1 MIYLYWTIGILVWL
15 SLGFYIAPAR
25 KPHPLVG
32 EVVHDTVID
41 TFLPPGLNLGSAFS
55 SDIKAAKTEKSS
67 VIYIKSVCK
76 YCGKEVLR

>member
-1 MIYLYWTIGILVWL
+1 M
-15 SLGFYIAPAR
+15 

-55 SDIKAAKTEKSS
+55 SDIKAEAKGIICSKQTDEENKSPS
-67 VIYIKSVCK
+67 SNDDRKLIIP
-76 YCGKEVLR
+76 EFL